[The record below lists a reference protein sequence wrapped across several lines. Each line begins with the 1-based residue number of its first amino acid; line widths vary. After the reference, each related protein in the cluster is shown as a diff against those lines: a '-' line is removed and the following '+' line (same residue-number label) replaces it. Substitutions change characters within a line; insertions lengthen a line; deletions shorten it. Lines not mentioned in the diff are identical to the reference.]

1 MREDFVKILTAEIER
16 HVDVAFEVRRMM
28 AGVEEKRFARL
39 PYLNDPYEPEC
50 ETLIPHYQRQVC
62 AALAAREWFRQHAPP
77 WAPELPLSSADIV
90 KLISSKSPARS
101 SAFLPPR
108 WLLAI
113 GTTKSIPPFTFRL
126 RV

>member
-1 MREDFVKILTAEIER
+1 MQEDVFKLCVVKIEQ
-16 HVDVAFEVRRMM
+16 HVAVAFEVLKLM
-28 AGVEEKRFARL
+28 AEHDGKRFARL

-113 GTTKSIPPFTFRL
+113 GTTKSIPRFKFML
-126 RV
+126 R